1 MNTNKFSF
9 NRFANFLRW
18 FATASFKDTL
28 MMTAIVAA
36 VAIASGLL
44 LTWTHFDTD
53 GRIFA
58 LILFVAGGVVS
69 SLCLSSIDKQTV
81 RQQFI
86 SIPAT
91 HFEKFLAVIALTTI
105 RLIVVYGIIVVA
117 DGIWAQPPNCI
128 TFLDTFTLFFYW
140 VFNILAGMAIRKF
153 PYLYGLLIGG
163 GFSFSMIRSIKALL
177 GNGDTLGF
185 ATDSIGLKIIV
196 SILIIGALV
205 GSYFCFKRI
214 RLHTFFNQHVRYEE
228 L

>member
-9 NRFANFLRW
+9 NRFASTFRW
-18 FATASFKDTL
+18 FAAASIKDTL

-36 VAIASGLL
+36 VAITSGLL

-53 GRIFA
+53 GRIYA

-69 SLCLSSIDKQTV
+69 SLCLSSIDRQSV

-91 HFEKFLAVIALTTI
+91 NFEKFLAVIALTTI
-105 RLIVVYGIIVVA
+105 RLIVVYGIVA
-117 DGIWAQPPNCI
+117 AADLIWAQPPNCT
-128 TFLDTFTLFFYW
+128 TFLEPLTLAFCW
-140 VFNILAGMAIRKF
+140 AFNIFAGISIRKF

-163 GFSFSMIRSIKALL
+163 GFSFTMIRSIKALL
-177 GNGDTLGF
+177 GDGEKLTNLGNNVGGIIL
-185 ATDSIGLKIIV
+185 ATIF
-196 SILIIGALV
+196 IIGALV
-205 GSYFCFKRI
+205 GSYFRFKRI
-214 RLHTFFNQHVRYEE
+214 RFNTFFYQHVRYEE

>member
-18 FATASFKDTL
+18 FASASFKDTL

-44 LTWTHFDTD
+44 LTWTHFETD

-91 HFEKFLAVIALTTI
+91 HFEKFLAVIALTII
-105 RLIVVYGIIVVA
+105 RLIVVCGIVVAA
-117 DGIWAQPPNCI
+117 DGIWAQPPNCM
-128 TFLDTFTLFFYW
+128 TFLDTFTLFSYW
-140 VFNILAGMAIRKF
+140 VFNIWAGMAIRKF

-163 GFSFSMIRSIKALL
+163 GFSFAMVRAIIALL
-177 GNGDTLGF
+177 GDGAKLSLLDN
-185 ATDSIGLKIIV
+185 SVGLIIIV
-196 SILIIGALV
+196 TILIMAAMV
-205 GSYFCFKRI
+205 GSYYCFKKI
-214 RLHTFFNQHVRYEE
+214 KFSTIFYQHDYQ

>member
-91 HFEKFLAVIALTTI
+91 HFEKFLAVIALTAI
-105 RLIVVYGIIVVA
+105 RLIVVCGIIVAA
-117 DGIWAQPPNCI
+117 DGIWAQPPNC
-128 TFLDTFTLFFYW
+128 TTLLEPLTLLAYLT
-140 VFNILAGMAIRKF
+140 FNILGGMAIRKF
-153 PYLYGLLIGG
+153 PYLYGLIIGG
-163 GFSFSMIRSIKALL
+163 GFSFAMVRAIKALL
-177 GNGDTLGF
+177 GDGAKLSLLDN
-185 ATDSIGLKIIV
+185 SVGLIIIV
-196 SILIIGALV
+196 TILIMAAMV
-205 GSYFCFKRI
+205 GSYYCFKKI
-214 RLHTFFNQHVRYEE
+214 KFSTIFYQHDNQ

>member
-18 FATASFKDTL
+18 FASASFKDTL

-44 LTWTHFDTD
+44 LTWTHFETD

-91 HFEKFLAVIALTTI
+91 YFEKFLAVIALTII
-105 RLIVVYGIIVVA
+105 RLIVVCGIVA
-117 DGIWAQPPNCI
+117 AADAIWAQPPDCT
-128 TFLDTFTLFFYW
+128 TFLDPLTLFAY
-140 VFNILAGMAIRKF
+140 LAGNIFAGMGIRKF

-163 GFSFSMIRSIKALL
+163 GFSFAMVRAIIALL
-177 GNGDTLGF
+177 GDGAKLTLL
-185 ATDSIGLKIIV
+185 DNSVGLIIIV
-196 SILIIGALV
+196 TILIMAAMV
-205 GSYFCFKRI
+205 GSYYCFKKI
-214 RLHTFFNQHVRYEE
+214 KFSTIFYQHDYQ